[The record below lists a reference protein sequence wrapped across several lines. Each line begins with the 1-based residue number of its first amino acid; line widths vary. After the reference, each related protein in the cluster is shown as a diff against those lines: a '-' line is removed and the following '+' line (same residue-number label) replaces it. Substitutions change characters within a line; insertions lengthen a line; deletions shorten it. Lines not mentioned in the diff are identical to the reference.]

1 MGGVR
6 IWQAMQYDQ
15 RHKSKHGEAHTH
27 THTHI
32 HTHAK
37 SEWRMVDAFAEW
49 VLECR
54 FVFRFLATWLLSFEG
69 VWCSR

>member
-1 MGGVR
+1 MASDAIR
-6 IWQAMQYDQ
+6 STTQEQAWG
-15 RHKSKHGEAHTH
+15 STHTH

-49 VLECR
+49 VLKCR
-54 FVFRFLATWLLSFEG
+54 FVFRFLATSLLSFEG

>member
-1 MGGVR
+1 MGCEYGKR
-6 IWQAMQYDQ
+6 CNTTDDTRASMG
-15 RHKSKHGEAHTH
+15 RHTHTHTH

-49 VLECR
+49 VLKCR
-54 FVFRFLATWLLSFEG
+54 FVFRFLATSLLSFEG
-69 VWCSR
+69 I

>member
-1 MGGVR
+1 MASDAIR
-6 IWQAMQYDQ
+6 STTQEQAWVGT
-15 RHKSKHGEAHTH
+15 HTHTH

-54 FVFRFLATWLLSFEG
+54 FVFRFLATSLLSFEG
-69 VWCSR
+69 V